1 MVPTNPG
8 EQFYTFTC
16 LAAWLIRK
24 AGKSFEMPQESDD
37 PNSTIAL
44 ILDYLR
50 DIDVPVDFPPNKLKQ
65 GTGEHAVYVLDN
77 LADNALKIAKFK
89 WNKVNILPDEPTPEP
104 DIEDD
109 DAELILEK
117 VEEEMMAEYD
127 DDEQD
132 VLHIDD
138 ITKFYSETIVRKIF
152 YSQREKYI
160 PFYYAYIIIT
170 IVNYSLHNFNVSG
183 RSAKTRQHPRI

>member
-1 MVPTNPG
+1 
-8 EQFYTFTC
+8 
-16 LAAWLIRK
+16 
-24 AGKSFEMPQESDD
+24 MPQESDD

-50 DIDVPVDFPPNKLKQ
+50 DIDVPVEFPPNKLKQ

-89 WNKVNILPDEPTPEP
+89 WNKVNIPPDEPTPEP

-127 DDEQD
+127 DDDQD
-132 VLHIDD
+132 ILHIDD
-138 ITKFYSETIVRKIF
+138 ITKFYGENIVNKILFPERKIIHTIVRDIT
-152 YSQREKYI
+152 
-160 PFYYAYIIIT
+160 IIIINYFMWLLYFRPKHKNQ
-170 IVNYSLHNFNVSG
+170 IVF
-183 RSAKTRQHPRI
+183 